1 MTPDDGHRPAWVDST
16 LYPFED
22 RWITV
27 DGNRIHYVDE
37 GPRDAPVLLFVHP
50 QPGWSFSFRQQVS
63 ELRGSF
69 RCVAPDLP
77 GCGLS
82 DVAEGYGFTLPE
94 QARVLGHFVERLDLN
109 DITVWAND
117 GGGPTSILALAP
129 QANRVRGL
137 VVGGTFGWSLQNYPY
152 VTKMIRRFSG
162 RGVRAINRRFN
173 VIGRSMA
180 SFMALGTRSMSRT
193 ERRHYTRPMHNGQ
206 RRDAPLRIFRSFMDP
221 ETEVALNRAL
231 AAFHDKA
238 VLIQFGERDPMTA
251 QGWPERWA
259 KEIPDH
265 RLVILPRAKHFP
277 FEDAPEATIR
287 NFEAWWGDL
296 ARPEVSARSST

>member
-1 MTPDDGHRPAWVDST
+1 MNPDDGHRPEWVDPA

-22 RWITV
+22 RWVTI

-37 GPRDAPVLLFVHP
+37 GPRGAPVLLFVHP
-50 QPGWSFSFRQQVS
+50 QPSWSFSYRRQI
-63 ELRGSF
+63 EALRKAF
-69 RCVAPDLP
+69 RCIAPDMP

-82 DVAEGYGFTLPE
+82 EASEGYGFTLAE
-94 QARVLGHFVERLDLN
+94 QALVLEHFVRALDLR
-109 DITVWAND
+109 DMIVWAND
-117 GGGPTSILALAP
+117 AGGPTSVLGLGPLAG
-129 QANRVRGL
+129 RVRGL
-137 VVGGTFGWSLQNYPY
+137 VVGGTFGWSLEDYPY

-162 RGVRAINRRFN
+162 RAARAINRRLN
-173 VIGRSMA
+173 VVTGSMT
-180 SFMALGTRSMSRT
+180 SFIALGTRRMSRA
-193 ERRHYTRPMHNGQ
+193 EKRHYTRAKKDG
-206 RRDAPLRIFRSFMDP
+206 RARDGTLQIFRSFMDP
-221 ETEVALNRAL
+221 ATEAALNRAIT
-231 AAFHDKA
+231 AFRDKS
-238 VLIQFGERDPMTA
+238 VLIQFGERDPMTR

-296 ARPEVSARSST
+296 NGRGAA